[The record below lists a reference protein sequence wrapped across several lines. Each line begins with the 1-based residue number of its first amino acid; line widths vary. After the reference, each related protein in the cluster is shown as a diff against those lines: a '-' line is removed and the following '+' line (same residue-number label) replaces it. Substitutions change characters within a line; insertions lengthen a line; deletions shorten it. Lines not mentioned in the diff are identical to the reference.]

1 MVWVGFLR
9 GEDVISGGINQSTPS
24 QVRMAESSVA
34 AEPRVALEER
44 KGEKKSS
51 KRTGGG
57 GGGRK
62 GARWRDEEK
71 RRRQVE
77 I

>member
-57 GGGRK
+57 GRK
-62 GARWRDEEK
+62 EVGEVE
-71 RRRQVE
+71 RRGE
-77 I
+77 TAEAS